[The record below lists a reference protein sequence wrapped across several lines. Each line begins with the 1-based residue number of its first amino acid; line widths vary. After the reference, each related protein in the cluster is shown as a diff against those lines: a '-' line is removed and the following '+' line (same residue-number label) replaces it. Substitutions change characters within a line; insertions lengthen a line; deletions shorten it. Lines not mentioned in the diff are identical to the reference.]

1 MGTLKQKGAKIAE
14 TEGSG
19 NAKHVGTC
27 KLMSHGYLW
36 VFTSLSQSIR
46 RRGSAID
53 NVIPYT
59 AEVKTAWIFTS
70 NPSHSLTG

>member
-1 MGTLKQKGAKIAE
+1 MGTVKQEGAKIVE

-19 NAKHVGTC
+19 NAKHVGIC

-46 RRGSAID
+46 RRGSAIY

-59 AEVKTAWIFTS
+59 AEVKTAWILHPVPHT
-70 NPSHSLTG
+70 P